1 MRLPVWGRRRGKQG
15 LQEMD
20 ARLDL
25 GCPQALRVLTPSGD
39 KAGLSEAQQQ
49 RRLTPSNKH
58 YLPLPQI
65 IAHSYRSLTE
75 TTGLLLQPTPVQ
87 GERETRENWAVPK
100 VTQRVIGNEV
110 AEPQCPGPLH

>member
-25 GCPQALRVLTPSGD
+25 GCPQALRALTPSGD